1 MGQAENRNSGRG
13 TVAVNGVPAEL
24 AVGVGHSVSTDPV
37 AAARESVTA
46 ALAGRTTGPD
56 DLVLLFPTVD
66 LDPWQFVEA
75 AQEAA
80 GPAQV
85 VGCTSFASF
94 TGAAQV
100 ARGTVAAYLPAG
112 DLTFGVAAADSIGP
126 DIYGAAK
133 RITEQAWER
142 AGHDAEHSVLLM
154 LSDGLAGDQRE
165 VVRGSYAVTG
175 STVLLV
181 GGAAGENQSLNS
193 TYQFAQGKVMTN
205 GLVAVWINSPNPVGV
220 GVQHGW
226 HPIGEP
232 MIATRA
238 EGNIVHELDGQ
249 PATEVY
255 LRNRG
260 SDPRLTTLRGAEV
273 TNFSAATLDHPL
285 GLANASGRFDVR
297 HVLDRTDEGGLVLFG
312 HVSEQSIV
320 QVMAGDSNDLVDA
333 AAAAARDA
341 VDQLESPC
349 RGAVVFS
356 CTGRVAPLG
365 DRVAD
370 EVGAVAGALSGGAV
384 AGFFTYGEFARVTG
398 STGFHNATVVVLAL

>member
-1 MGQAENRNSGRG
+1 MS
-13 TVAVNGVPAEL
+13 VPTEL

-37 AAARESVTA
+37 VAARESVAA
-46 ALAGRTTGPD
+46 ALAGRTPAAAA
-56 DLVLLFPTVD
+56 DLVLVFPTVD
-66 LDPWQFVEA
+66 LDPWQFAEA

-80 GPAQV
+80 GAAQV
-85 VGCTSFASF
+85 VGCTAFASF
-94 TGAAQV
+94 TSAAQV
-100 ARGTVAAYLPAG
+100 TQGTVAAYVPAG
-112 DLTFGVAAADSIGP
+112 ELTFGVAAADSIGP

-133 RITEQAWER
+133 RITEQAWEH

-181 GGAAGENQSLNS
+181 GGAAGENQTMNG
-193 TYQFAQGKVMTN
+193 TFQFAQGKVMTN
-205 GLVAVWINSPNPVGV
+205 GLVAVWVNSPNPIGV

-297 HVLDRTDEGGLVLFG
+297 HVLDRTDDGGLVLFG

-320 QVMAGDSNDLVDA
+320 QVMAGDSNDLVEA
-333 AAAAARDA
+333 AAAAAQDA
-341 VDQLESPC
+341 VGQLESPC

-365 DRVAD
+365 ERVAD
-370 EVGAVAGALSGGAV
+370 EVGAVAGELSGGAV